1 MLDRLLHS
9 PLAKALNEAFDREFP
24 TNCLIECVT
33 GYARLIVMRTNM
45 LIAAYDIY
53 CITYYSNSNS
63 NSNQYG
69 TISKNILIVIQT
81 NLVPHVRIL

>member
-1 MLDRLLHS
+1 M
-9 PLAKALNEAFDREFP
+9 E
-24 TNCLIECVT
+24 TYVT
-33 GYARLIVMRTNM
+33 GYARLIVMHTNM

>member
-1 MLDRLLHS
+1 MV
-9 PLAKALNEAFDREFP
+9 
-24 TNCLIECVT
+24 CGGGIWGT

-45 LIAAYDIY
+45 LIAAYGIC
-53 CITYYSNSNS
+53 CITYYSHSNC

-69 TISKNILIVIQT
+69 TISKNIIPVIQT